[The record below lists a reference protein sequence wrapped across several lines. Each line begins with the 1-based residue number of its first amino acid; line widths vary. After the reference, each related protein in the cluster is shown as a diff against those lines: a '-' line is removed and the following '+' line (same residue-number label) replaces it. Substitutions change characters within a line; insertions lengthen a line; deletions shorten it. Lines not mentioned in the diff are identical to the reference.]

1 MGVCIQHVWVYSVT
15 VWGYCIY
22 GYGYTACMGMVILHV
37 RVRVFHVTMGIPHVR
52 YDLSYCTDLHSYDGG
67 SDTDQ
72 DVTVVQQKVPQRVVT
87 ALQVCDTRLDP
98 APPRHCL
105 CLHHVIVFVF
115 ITSLCLHHVIVFV
128 FITSLGVHHVIVFIT
143 SLSLSSS
150 RHFVLIASLCL
161 CLHHVTAYLC
171 LSRNYVSVFTTSLCL
186 SSPRHCVSVFT
197 TSLCLCLHH
206 VTVSLSLAL
215 LPSKH
220 CSLPS
225 SSFSFCLNYC
235 HRHHHRR
242 HCHHRHDRHY
252 HDT

>member
-115 ITSLCLHHVIVFV
+115 ITSLCLNRVTVSLSSSRNCVFV
-128 FITSLGVHHVIVFIT
+128 FITQ
-143 SLSLSSS
+143 
-150 RHFVLIASLCL
+150 LCL
-161 CLHHVTAYLC
+161 CLHHVT
-171 LSRNYVSVFTTSLCL
+171 
-186 SSPRHCVSVFT
+186 VSVFT
-197 TSLCLCLHH
+197 TSLCLCL
-206 VTVSLSLAL
+206 
-215 LPSKH
+215 
-220 CSLPS
+220 
-225 SSFSFCLNYC
+225 
-235 HRHHHRR
+235 
-242 HCHHRHDRHY
+242 
-252 HDT
+252 